1 MASPAE
7 PRLPRHTRARWAP
20 QRLRPLALRGLAWT
34 AISAVVA
41 GVLGRSLPID
51 LVAPAALGGGFALSF
66 LPSPWAL
73 PAGLGVAAALYGA
86 GAVGANPLWV
96 GGAFAGAFAL
106 ALIRGPTLMTTLQG
120 TLAGAATASLGA
132 ELVGLLPASFQH
144 SPWFWAAGVGII
156 GLAMAQTLW
165 LGAIDWT
172 SSDRVPSPRVINNTL
187 APPFREP
194 CHRAWT
200 LDGALAT
207 EARDP
212 DTRDGL
218 GEVAAWVYRL
228 SWTLAALARELEAM
242 DPTRLGERL
251 EQARKAASE
260 ASDAL
265 TREPR
270 EATVR
275 HIEQLVAH
283 RDAIALEMERTRA
296 LIDYALAF
304 LEQARA
310 GLTLA
315 RVRPGEG
322 MPDRLSE
329 VLDRLRSQT
338 AEGDARRRTA
348 RQLTPL
354 A

>member
-1 MASPAE
+1 
-7 PRLPRHTRARWAP
+7 
-20 QRLRPLALRGLAWT
+20 
-34 AISAVVA
+34 
-41 GVLGRSLPID
+41 
-51 LVAPAALGGGFALSF
+51 
-66 LPSPWAL
+66 
-73 PAGLGVAAALYGA
+73 VAAASWGA
-86 GAVGANPLWV
+86 AEVGANPLWV

-106 ALIRGPTLMTTLQG
+106 ALARGPTLMTTLQG
-120 TLAGAATASLGA
+120 ALAGATTAALGG
-132 ELVGLLPASFQH
+132 ELAGLVRSPALGQS
-144 SPWFWAAGVGII
+144 WLLAAGVGLLT
-156 GLAMAQTLW
+156 LAVAQTLW
-165 LGAIDWT
+165 LGAIDWI

-187 APPFREP
+187 PAPFREP

-200 LDGALAT
+200 LDSALAT

-228 SWTLAALARELEAM
+228 SWTMASLSRELEAM
-242 DPTRLGERL
+242 NPEQLGARL
-251 EQARKAASE
+251 EQARKTASE
-260 ASDAL
+260 ATDAL

-283 RDAIALEMERTRA
+283 RDAIALELERTRA

-322 MPDRLSE
+322 MPDRLTE
-329 VLDRLRSQT
+329 VLGRLRSQT